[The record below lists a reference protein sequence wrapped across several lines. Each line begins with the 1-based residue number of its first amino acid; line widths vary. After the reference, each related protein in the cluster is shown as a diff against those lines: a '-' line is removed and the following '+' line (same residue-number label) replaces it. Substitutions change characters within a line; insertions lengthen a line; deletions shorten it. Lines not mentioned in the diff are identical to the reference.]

1 VTHRIRWLWPV
12 LAAIAVAIALSGT
25 VDRIS
30 AAEATRSLQRA
41 LVTFAVARGINGA
54 ISVAQGTELAIEPA
68 GVGVVLSIG
77 QILDPINDLIERFSA
92 IMLLAASSIGL
103 QNLLLKITSTA
114 GFDVALGLAALWVL
128 LSAAVPAVRG
138 SAPWAQRTLLAMIF
152 ARFAVPLLVIASNLV
167 FTTFLEA
174 EQRAALAALEGVQ
187 ADIEDLN
194 RERQRRPAPDATLLE
209 RFDSLL
215 DDTLASLD
223 VEAAL
228 GRLGER
234 VSSAS
239 EHVVSLIVIFVLQT
253 VLLPVAFIWL
263 FIELLKS
270 IGLRLAGR
278 R

>member
-1 VTHRIRWLWPV
+1 MTHRTRWLWPV

-30 AAEATRSLQRA
+30 AAEATSALKRA

-54 ISVAQGTELAIEPA
+54 ISVAQGTELALEPA

-92 IMLLAASSIGL
+92 IMLIAASSIGL

-114 GFDVALGLAALWVL
+114 GFDIALGLAALWVL

-138 SAPWAQRTLLAMIF
+138 STPWAQRALLFAIF

-167 FTTFLEA
+167 FTTFLES

-187 ADIEDLN
+187 SDIEELN
-194 RERQRRPAPDATLLE
+194 RERRRIPAPDATLLE
-209 RFDSLL
+209 RLDSFVDNTLERL
-215 DDTLASLD
+215 DI
-223 VEAAL
+223 EAAID
-228 GRLGER
+228 RLRER

-263 FIELLKS
+263 FIELLKTA
-270 IGLRLAGR
+270 GLRMAGR
-278 R
+278 H